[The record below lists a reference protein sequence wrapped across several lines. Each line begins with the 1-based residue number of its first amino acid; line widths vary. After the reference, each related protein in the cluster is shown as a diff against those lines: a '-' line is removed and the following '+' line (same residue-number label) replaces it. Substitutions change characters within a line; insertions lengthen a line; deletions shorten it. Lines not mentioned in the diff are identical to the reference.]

1 MSEVHAQARTTPR
14 TRAEIKN
21 STASLLELAKRYN
34 ISVATARKWKQRDS
48 PEDLSHRPHKLCTTL
63 TPAQEAIAVA
73 VRSLTLLGLDDLV
86 AVVREFINPDVSR
99 SGLDRCLRRHGV
111 ANLRQLQAQALA
123 DAGQVEPQV
132 KTFKDYEPGFLHMD
146 IKYLPRM
153 PDEKQRRYLFV
164 AIDRATRWVFM
175 HIYADQSE
183 QSSVDFLN
191 RLERAAP
198 MKIVKLLTDNGSQ
211 FTDRFTSKKRE
222 PTGCHDFD
230 VRCGELGIEHRLCP
244 PRHPQTN
251 GMVERFNGRISEVV
265 KQTRFASAAELETT
279 LERYVKTY
287 NQLIP
292 QRALNHLS
300 PIQALKEWQKK
311 KPKLFK
317 KRVYNQPGLDNITN
331 GLAVFGHRGDV
342 GVHPVKAAIL
352 GAVFHDALPGR
363 AGFQGFP
370 QIGKR
375 FGRHVRVTHH
385 IVAVANQLGFGK
397 AAQCNKG
404 RVGVGDNALQ
414 IGAGDNRLLGIHPV
428 FGLIDRHVDFHVGTS
443 PVVSACHVSQEKQQ
457 TER

>member
-317 KRVYNQPGLDNITN
+317 KRVYNQPGLDTYPW
-331 GLAVFGHRGDV
+331 RGA
-342 GVHPVKAAIL
+342 GPARAGTRH
-352 GAVFHDALPGR
+352 GR
-363 AGFQGFP
+363 AGPTAGGDRQHERHPPPRHRKHRQRGQPTDCQCPFAGGSRGAFP
-370 QIGKR
+370 RLIQINS
-375 FGRHVRVTHH
+375 
-385 IVAVANQLGFGK
+385 VAEVATVAWWPATSATAHAIRAKCTN
-397 AAQCNKG
+397 
-404 RVGVGDNALQ
+404 
-414 IGAGDNRLLGIHPV
+414 
-428 FGLIDRHVDFHVGTS
+428 S
-443 PVVSACHVSQEKQQ
+443 PVTPVMPVACKDQPLKA
-457 TER
+457 TPAN